1 MQEPTFQSELEC
13 LINRY
18 SQEQASNTP
27 DFILAGY
34 LESVLEAYNQT
45 VTKRDDWF
53 GIRSVFE
60 IADKKVLNANLNI
73 TCEKQ

>member
-34 LESVLEAYNQT
+34 MASVLECYNQT
-45 VTKRDDWF
+45 VSKRDDWF
-53 GIRSVFE
+53 GVNIWNV
-60 IADKKVLNANLNI
+60 ADRAKMNANLHS
-73 TCEKQ
+73 EKA